1 MSNHSRYYAAI
12 VSQLLVDV
20 LRNKHQPIAIGLELD
35 YRVSFYQVHGMDRHR
50 ETQQDIRIEE
60 D

>member
-1 MSNHSRYYAAI
+1 M
-12 VSQLLVDV
+12 
-20 LRNKHQPIAIGLELD
+20 RNKHQPIAIGLELD
-35 YRVSFYQVHGMDRHR
+35 YRVSCYQVHRMDRHR